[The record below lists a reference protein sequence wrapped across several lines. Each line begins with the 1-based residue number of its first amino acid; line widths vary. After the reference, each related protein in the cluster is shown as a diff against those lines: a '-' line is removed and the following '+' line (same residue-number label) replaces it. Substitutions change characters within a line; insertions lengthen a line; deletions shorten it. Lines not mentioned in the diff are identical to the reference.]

1 MGAITYG
8 SIIGIDT
15 CGRLVDAT
23 VVVLADD
30 DGVGVN
36 GAVDDLEAGLVCDAL
51 AVAECGRFRLFIAR
65 HGLPN
70 L

>member
-1 MGAITYG
+1 MGTITHR
-8 SIIGIDT
+8 SIVGIDT
-15 CGRLVDAT
+15 CSGLVNAT

-30 DGVGVN
+30 DGVGVDR
-36 GAVDDLEAGLVCDAL
+36 AVDDLEAGLVRDAL

-65 HGLPN
+65 HGLPD

>member
-1 MGAITYG
+1 MGAITYC
-8 SIIGIDT
+8 SIVGIDT
-15 CGRLVDAT
+15 CGGLVDAT

-36 GAVDDLEAGLVCDAL
+36 GAMDDLEAGLVRDTL
-51 AVAECGRFRLFIAR
+51 AVAESGRLCLFIAR
-65 HGLPN
+65 HGLPD